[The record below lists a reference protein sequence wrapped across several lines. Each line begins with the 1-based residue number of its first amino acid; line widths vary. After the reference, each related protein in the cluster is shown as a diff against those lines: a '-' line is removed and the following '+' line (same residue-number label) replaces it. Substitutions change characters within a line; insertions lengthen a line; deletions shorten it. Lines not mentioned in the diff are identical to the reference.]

1 MSTRPRTRIAAA
13 GLPAGVLLALLV
25 SGCSHY
31 RIGIPIAPGLAI
43 GLGATKDGNFS
54 VGLNTGFGPLGAGVA
69 VHNSGVVAGSVGMGA
84 GIGPAGVGVGQSVVL
99 HDPNAGQAN
108 ALPTAPVTSMSA
120 GVGGAGLGMGV
131 TKTLLPGDGSQPAAE
146 PLPLPSTATASTALP
161 AAASAPA
168 VRGRGNG
175 VVVRRGTG
183 GASSAA
189 APPVR
194 IVHRPPEAVASAP
207 AASGAGPAR
216 EIVPALGSPANPIAP

>member
-131 TKTLLPGDGSQPAAE
+131 TKTLPPGDGSQPAAE

-161 AAASAPA
+161 AAASVPA

-194 IVHRPPEAVASAP
+194 IVHRPPEAA
-207 AASGAGPAR
+207 GAGPAR